1 MSKGPNYCEMN
12 SGWLRS
18 MKRAEREKKKARAE
32 RIAQRD
38 AEYAAHAAPVTVEE
52 RELRN
57 SELGCIMRVEWRGQR
72 CIAPRITHMGSN

>member
-1 MSKGPNYCEMN
+1 MSQN
-12 SGWLRS
+12 STDE
-18 MKRAEREKKKARAE
+18 KRDVIERRMMSRARFA
-32 RIAQRD
+32 RQAAMRDRLAQRD